1 MGKFQGAAQEKGQ
14 GRVYGLSATTRSKFA
29 QCHLLQEESVM
40 ESQALAVYCTCPDQ
54 VVAERIAEAVV
65 SERLAACVNLVP
77 DVTSI
82 YRWQGE
88 IQRDA
93 ELLLIIKTRRTV
105 YRNWK
110 PGSLN
115 CIRIRSRKSLLCRFR
130 PDRRLIWPGLP
141 TIREVWNEEL

>member
-105 YRNWK
+105 YPQLEARIIELH
-110 PGSLN
+110 PYQVPEIIALPIQAGSAAYLAWIADN
-115 CIRIRSRKSLLCRFR
+115 TGSV
-130 PDRRLIWPGLP
+130 
-141 TIREVWNEEL
+141 E